1 MQLYNLLGQERV
13 LNMGNFELIATT
25 TFGLEAIVKREL
37 IELGFEI
44 LKTENGKVTF
54 LSDAQGIAKA
64 NIWLR
69 CADRV
74 LLKIGEFKAVTFDEL
89 FDKTQSLDWSY
100 FITKEGK
107 FNVNGKSVKSTLFS
121 ISDCQAI
128 VKKSIAENLKETYK
142 IDWCPETGAEY
153 TVLVSMLKDIATL
166 TIDTSGVALHKRGY
180 RVNAVTAPLKETL
193 AAALVKLSFWNKNR
207 LLYDTFCGSG
217 TIPIEAAL
225 IGKNIAPGITRDFAA
240 KHWPIIPEMMWK
252 DEISKAYKAIDG
264 DIKINIIA
272 VDIDKQ
278 NLIAAKEN
286 ADKAGVADCITFI
299 NDDFRN
305 IKYENNY
312 AILISNPPY
321 GERLSEKDEVTKLYE
336 EMGMVLNKFDTWSFY
351 FITSYI
357 SFEKVFG
364 RKADRLRK
372 LYNGRIETMY
382 YQFYGLRPPKK

>member
-1 MQLYNLLGQERV
+1 MK
-13 LNMGNFELIATT
+13 NFQLIATT

-44 LKTENGKVTF
+44 IKTENGKVTF

-74 LLKIGEFKAVTFDEL
+74 LLKIGEFKAMTFDEL

-100 FITKEGK
+100 FITEDGK

-128 VKKSIAENLKETYK
+128 VKKSIAENLKKTYK

-153 TVLVSMLKDIATL
+153 TVLVSILKDIATL

-193 AAALVKLSFWNKNR
+193 AAALVKLSFWNKDR

-225 IGKNIAPGITRDFAA
+225 IGRNIAPGITRDFAA
-240 KHWPIIPEMMWK
+240 KHWSIIPEIMWK
-252 DEISKAYKAIDG
+252 DEIRKAYKAIDV
-264 DIKINIIA
+264 DVKIKIIA
-272 VDIDKQ
+272 VDIDNQ

-286 ADKAGVADCITFI
+286 ADEAGVADCITFI

-321 GERLSEKDEVTKLYE
+321 GERLSERDEVTKLNKD
-336 EMGMVLNKFDTWSFY
+336 MGIVFNKFDTWSLY

-357 SFEKVFG
+357 GFEKVFN

-372 LYNGRIETMY
+372 LYNGRIETKY

>member
-1 MQLYNLLGQERV
+1 ME
-13 LNMGNFELIATT
+13 NFQLIATT

-37 IELGFEI
+37 IELGFKI

-74 LLKIGEFKAVTFDEL
+74 LLKVGEFKAVTFDEL
-89 FDKTQSLDWSY
+89 FDKTQSLDWSF

-128 VKKSIAENLKETYK
+128 VKKAIAENLKEAYNV
-142 IDWCPETGAEY
+142 DWCPETGADY
-153 TVLVSMLKDIATL
+153 TVLVSMLKDVATL

-193 AAALVKLSFWNKNR
+193 AAALVKLSFWNKDR
-207 LLYDTFCGSG
+207 LLYDVFCGSG

-225 IGKNIAPGITRDFAA
+225 IGKNIAPGITRDFSS
-240 KHWPIIPEMMWK
+240 KNWSIISETMWK
-252 DEISKAYKAIDG
+252 DEIRNAYKSIDVDANI
-264 DIKINIIA
+264 DIVA
-272 VDIDKQ
+272 VDIDGE
-278 NLIAAKEN
+278 NLSAAKEN
-286 ADKAGVADCITFI
+286 ADEAGVGDCITFI
-299 NDDFRN
+299 KDDFRN
-305 IKYENNY
+305 IKYKNNY
-312 AILISNPPY
+312 SVLISNPPY
-321 GERLSEKDEVTKLYE
+321 GERLSERDEVTTLYK
-336 EMGMVLNKFDTWSFY
+336 EMGIILNQLDTCSLY
-351 FITSYI
+351 IITSYVG
-357 SFEKVFG
+357 FEKVFN

-372 LYNGRIETMY
+372 LYNGRIETKY
-382 YQFYGLRPPKK
+382 YQFYGSRPPKK